1 MCSPRVL
8 YAASGPYED
17 EDSPSAPR
25 PTHARKATRDSEWK
39 TRLSWMSFG
48 LPTTTVRTF
57 SASVGSSSL
66 GSGEPGVVVMTGRS
80 DAWKLGGAA
89 RRDRLGPRAA
99 RAGRPRR
106 GRTRHLL
113 LLPAADRRQVQ
124 SLREEVVRVAFPAR
138 MGTPTETALSP
149 GIRLA
154 HYEIRG
160 QLGSG
165 AMGTVYRAHDTS
177 LDRDVAVKVLR
188 SRLAEDP
195 AVVDRFVRESRAAAR
210 VNHPNLTHIYF
221 VGNADAHADS
231 APRTMFFA
239 MEYVPGATFEQD
251 VAANGAAPI
260 GKFVDMIVQAAR
272 GLAAAH
278 GAGVVHRDVKPSNL
292 MVLPDGTVKVTDF
305 GLAKS
310 LGGDV
315 EAAGGGML
323 LGTPTFMS
331 PEQCRGR
338 GVDARTDVYAL
349 GLTAWFLL
357 AGKPPYASESL
368 GQMIQDQMNSPLPSI
383 RDLRP
388 ELPPALERALAHMC
402 EKDPQ
407 KRPATME
414 EVAGLFEP
422 FRPRPLELATF
433 MSRAFACAIDL
444 TFVTGAASVV
454 LSAALIVEDWLKLDV
469 VPDALW
475 AP

>member
-1 MCSPRVL
+1 
-8 YAASGPYED
+8 
-17 EDSPSAPR
+17 
-25 PTHARKATRDSEWK
+25 
-39 TRLSWMSFG
+39 
-48 LPTTTVRTF
+48 
-57 SASVGSSSL
+57 
-66 GSGEPGVVVMTGRS
+66 
-80 DAWKLGGAA
+80 
-89 RRDRLGPRAA
+89 
-99 RAGRPRR
+99 
-106 GRTRHLL
+106 
-113 LLPAADRRQVQ
+113 
-124 SLREEVVRVAFPAR
+124 
-138 MGTPTETALSP
+138 MGTPTESALSP

-154 HYEIRG
+154 HYELMG

-195 AVVDRFVRESRAAAR
+195 AVVDRFVREARAAAR

-221 VGNADAHADS
+221 VGDAASQTDS

-239 MEYVPGATFEQD
+239 MEFVPGATFEQD
-251 VAANGAAPI
+251 VAANGPAPI

-272 GLAAAH
+272 GLSAAH

-315 EAAGGGML
+315 EASGGGML

-338 GVDARTDVYAL
+338 GVDARTDIYAL

-357 AGKPPYASESL
+357 AGKPPFSSESI
-368 GQMIQDQMNSPLPSI
+368 GQMLQDQMNSPLPSV
-383 RDLRP
+383 RDARP
-388 ELPPALERALAHMC
+388 DVPPAIDRALASMC
-402 EKDPQ
+402 EKDPT
-407 KRPATME
+407 KRPASME
-414 EVAGLFEP
+414 EVVGLFEP

-433 MSRAFACAIDL
+433 MSRAIASTIDVTVALGVATVVSAGAVMLEELLKIDVAPDHLWGFVFAAILVVSQLGAEAWLGSTLGKWLFNLEVVRADGASPRRPML
-444 TFVTGAASVV
+444 LLRFLLRYPVVIACVIPGVSAWIAVVFLVLQIASYVIGTAAFAAYGRRTMSDMVTKTRVV
-454 LSAALIVEDWLKLDV
+454 YRTGR
-469 VPDALW
+469 
-475 AP
+475 

>member
-1 MCSPRVL
+1 
-8 YAASGPYED
+8 
-17 EDSPSAPR
+17 
-25 PTHARKATRDSEWK
+25 
-39 TRLSWMSFG
+39 
-48 LPTTTVRTF
+48 
-57 SASVGSSSL
+57 
-66 GSGEPGVVVMTGRS
+66 
-80 DAWKLGGAA
+80 
-89 RRDRLGPRAA
+89 
-99 RAGRPRR
+99 
-106 GRTRHLL
+106 
-113 LLPAADRRQVQ
+113 
-124 SLREEVVRVAFPAR
+124 
-138 MGTPTETALSP
+138 MGTPTESALSP

-154 HYEIRG
+154 HYELRG

-195 AVVDRFVRESRAAAR
+195 AVVDRFVREARAAAR

-221 VGNADAHADS
+221 VGDAASSVDS

-239 MEYVPGATFEQD
+239 MEFVPGATFEQD
-251 VAANGAAPI
+251 VAANGPAPV

-315 EAAGGGML
+315 EASGGGML

-338 GVDARTDVYAL
+338 GVDARTDIYAL

-357 AGKPPYASESL
+357 AGKPPFAAESI
-368 GQMIQDQMNSPLPSI
+368 GQMLQDQMNSPLPSI
-383 RDLRP
+383 RDARP
-388 ELPPALERALAHMC
+388 DLPPALDRALACMC
-402 EKDPQ
+402 EKDPA
-407 KRPATME
+407 KRPSSMD
-414 EVAGLFEP
+414 EVVGMFEP

-433 MSRAFACAIDL
+433 MSRAIASAIDM
-444 TFVTGAASVV
+444 
-454 LSAALIVEDWLKLDV
+454 SAALGVATVVAAGAVMVDEWLKIDITPDHLWSFVFAAVLVVSQLGAEAWLGSTFGKWLFNLEVVRADGATPRRTMLLVRFLLRYPVVVACV
-469 VPDALW
+469 VPGVSRWIAVAFLVFQIAAYVTGTAAFVAYGRRTLSDLLTKTRVVYRTGR
-475 AP
+475 